1 MNDDVSE
8 AGFQAAIMDMAAWCG
23 WRRFHPR
30 AVRTADAR
38 HLTAFAGESGFPD
51 LVLVHRDRG
60 VIFAELKSERG
71 KTTPGQRQWLNAL
84 EDANAE
90 TYLWRPQDF
99 DFIVDRL
106 RGNDV

>member
-1 MNDDVSE
+1 MTE
-8 AGFQAAIMDMAAWCG
+8 AEFQQAVIDTANWTG
-23 WRRFHPR
+23 WLVFHPR
-30 AVRTADAR
+30 PAQTGGRWG
-38 HLTAFAGESGFPD
+38 TAFTGHPGFPD

>member
-1 MNDDVSE
+1 LTE
-8 AGFQAAIMDMAAWCG
+8 AEFQQAVIDTANWTG
-23 WRRFHPR
+23 WLVFHPR
-30 AVRTADAR
+30 PAQTGSRWRTAFTG
-38 HLTAFAGESGFPD
+38 HPGFPD

>member
-30 AVRTADAR
+30 TVRTADAR

-51 LVLVHRDRG
+51 LVLVHRNRG
-60 VIFAELKSERG
+60 IIFAELKTHRG
-71 KTTPGQRQWLNAL
+71 RLTPQQELWRADL
-84 EDANAE
+84 EAAGAE
-90 TYLWRPQDF
+90 YYLWRPADWHS
-99 DFIVDRL
+99 IEKRL
-106 RGNDV
+106 RGTDE